1 MNDRN
6 FVDKVSRFLSAIS
19 SVAIIIMMV
28 LMVADAI
35 GRKIVGSVPGG
46 YYTTL
51 AILIIVLFFSQ
62 GYAQMRKSHITVD
75 LVTSKLSKRTQK
87 ILSII
92 TTFLGIFFY
101 SIVTWAGFLKALD
114 CTRSKEEW
122 MGAIF
127 FPAWP
132 FRWAIPIGLGVFTL
146 QLIVTLIDEIKKPAG
161 RE

>member
-1 MNDRN
+1 MK
-6 FVDKVSRFLSAIS
+6 DKNIIDMISRFLSWISGAAI
-19 SVAIIIMMV
+19 VIMMV

-51 AILIIVLFFSQ
+51 AILIMVLFFPQ
-62 GYAQMRKSHITVD
+62 GYAQMRKAHITID
-75 LVTSKLSKRTQK
+75 LVTSKLNKKTQK
-87 ILSII
+87 VFSIV
-92 TTFLGIFFY
+92 TTFMAVFFY
-101 SIVTWAGFLKALD
+101 GVVTWAGLLKAIES
-114 CTRSKEEW
+114 TRVKEEW

-146 QLIVTLIDEIKKPAG
+146 QLIKTLIEEIYKPAG

>member
-1 MNDRN
+1 MKEKNIISAI
-6 FVDKVSRFLSAIS
+6 SRFLSWISGAAIFF
-19 SVAIIIMMV
+19 MMI

-46 YYTTL
+46 YYATI

-62 GYAQMRKSHITVD
+62 GYAQMRKAHITID
-75 LVTSKLSKRTQK
+75 LVTSKLSKKTQR

-92 TTFLGIFFY
+92 TNLMAVFFFGV
-101 SIVTWAGFLKALD
+101 VTWAGFLKAVE
-114 CTRSKEEW
+114 CTRTKEEW

-132 FRWAIPIGLGVFTL
+132 WRWTIPIGLGVFTL
-146 QLIVTLIDEIKKPAG
+146 QLVVTVIDEIRKPAG